1 MSSTS
6 PLMARWRSSLLDAAP
21 RHRGS
26 ANPCRSAAPTR
37 RKATPVVFTVG
48 VSRAP
53 RSHAPSPNVS
63 TTQRGGLRLR
73 RRPRT
78 TSAAP
83 ILGGRHQLR
92 GHGVGAR
99 HYPRLGRMRRSRP
112 TSLWDD
118 SPMGLALELVA
129 EADPSASASAPARQ
143 LEFDLGLPP
152 KLITR
157 RPRRSNGVSLAMQSV
172 AEFHMSFDLPLER
185 TPQQQVHTDLG
196 ALRVELLREEFE
208 EFKDAVVRQDVV
220 AVADALGDIV
230 YVAYGAALTYGID
243 LDAVLR
249 EVHRANMSKLGPDGE
264 PVLREDGKVLKPP
277 SYVAPDVRR
286 VLLDQPPLFLD

>member
-1 MSSTS
+1 
-6 PLMARWRSSLLDAAP
+6 
-21 RHRGS
+21 
-26 ANPCRSAAPTR
+26 
-37 RKATPVVFTVG
+37 
-48 VSRAP
+48 
-53 RSHAPSPNVS
+53 
-63 TTQRGGLRLR
+63 
-73 RRPRT
+73 
-78 TSAAP
+78 
-83 ILGGRHQLR
+83 
-92 GHGVGAR
+92 
-99 HYPRLGRMRRSRP
+99 
-112 TSLWDD
+112 
-118 SPMGLALELVA
+118 MGLALELVA
-129 EADPSASASAPARQ
+129 EADPSASAKQ

-157 RPRRSNGVSLAMQSV
+157 RPKRSNGVSRAMQSV

-185 TPQQQVHTDLG
+185 TPQQQVDTDLG

-208 EFKDAVVRQDVV
+208 EFRDAVVRQDVV

-264 PVLREDGKVLKPP
+264 PLLREDGKVLKPP

>member
-1 MSSTS
+1 
-6 PLMARWRSSLLDAAP
+6 
-21 RHRGS
+21 
-26 ANPCRSAAPTR
+26 
-37 RKATPVVFTVG
+37 
-48 VSRAP
+48 
-53 RSHAPSPNVS
+53 
-63 TTQRGGLRLR
+63 
-73 RRPRT
+73 
-78 TSAAP
+78 
-83 ILGGRHQLR
+83 
-92 GHGVGAR
+92 
-99 HYPRLGRMRRSRP
+99 
-112 TSLWDD
+112 
-118 SPMGLALELVA
+118 
-129 EADPSASASAPARQ
+129 
-143 LEFDLGLPP
+143 
-152 KLITR
+152 
-157 RPRRSNGVSLAMQSV
+157 MQSV

-264 PVLREDGKVLKPP
+264 PLLREDGKVLKPP